1 MRQKGEGPIRLPCG
15 VVGWSVVSDR
25 GSSWSYSA
33 FTRFFLYSFT
43 LHLIFTSIMLINVL
57 FKG

>member
-25 GSSWSYSA
+25 GSSW
-33 FTRFFLYSFT
+33 TRLYEAQ
-43 LHLIFTSIMLINVL
+43 LNLIMD
-57 FKG
+57 